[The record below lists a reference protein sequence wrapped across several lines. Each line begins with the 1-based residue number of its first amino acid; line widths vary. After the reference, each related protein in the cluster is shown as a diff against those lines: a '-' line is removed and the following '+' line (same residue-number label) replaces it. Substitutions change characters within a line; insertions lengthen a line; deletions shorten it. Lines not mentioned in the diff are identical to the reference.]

1 MTTSR
6 FQARHYLLAKMRR
19 ARDYGLVIEWLYG
32 EGDEV
37 PSPDAVAVLLHLGQV
52 RPEQIPLWAAHW
64 LVRGYD
70 GEQLVQL
77 AGLHGDDPREVRDV
91 LPDALRDCGVHLPD
105 SDVAA
110 AGSVF
115 TLLARRY
122 LDGTAGAGQVIS
134 IVMSVLA
141 WCGYPETVM
150 DLPLGRLLP
159 IEDEWSERWGR
170 TREELAAVV
179 RDACQKQLAS
189 VPDAT

>member
-1 MTTSR
+1 MPRT
-6 FQARHYLLAKMRR
+6 
-19 ARDYGLVIEWLYG
+19 RDYGLVIEWLYV

-37 PSPDAVAVLLHLGQV
+37 PSPDAVAVLLHLVQV
-52 RPEQIPLWAAHW
+52 HPERIPLWAAHW

-70 GEQLVQL
+70 GEHLVQL

-91 LPDALRDCGVHLPD
+91 LPGALRDCGVRLPD
-105 SDVAA
+105 SDVVA

-115 TLLARRY
+115 TLLARRH
-122 LDGTAGAGQVIS
+122 LDGTAGAGRVIS
-134 IVMSVLA
+134 IVGSVLA

-150 DLPLGRLLP
+150 DLPLGQLMP
-159 IEDEWSERWGR
+159 IEDEWDESWGR

>member
-1 MTTSR
+1 M
-6 FQARHYLLAKMRR
+6 
-19 ARDYGLVIEWLYG
+19 
-32 EGDEV
+32 
-37 PSPDAVAVLLHLGQV
+37 
-52 RPEQIPLWAAHW
+52 
-64 LVRGYD
+64 
-70 GEQLVQL
+70 
-77 AGLHGDDPREVRDV
+77 

-150 DLPLGRLLP
+150 DPPLGRLLP
-159 IEDEWSERWGR
+159 IKDEWNERWDR
-170 TREELAAVV
+170 SREELAAVV

-189 VPDAT
+189 IPDAT